1 MGVASA
7 TPVLVEHLLQVRI
20 QEHSSGVQLLA
31 DVTELSKGGVHF
43 LKVLPGAIVGLWK
56 QADAVDF
63 VLTELAGYATYRP
76 GPNVSEPYDTAPP
89 PSTHST
95 DSQTERKGS
104 GK

>member
-1 MGVASA
+1 MGVASS

-63 VLTELAGYATYRP
+63 VLTELAGYAHRP
-76 GPNVSEPYDTAPP
+76 GPNVSEPVL
-89 PSTHST
+89 
-95 DSQTERKGS
+95 
-104 GK
+104 

>member
-1 MGVASA
+1 MASA

-56 QADAVDF
+56 QPDAVDF
-63 VLTELAGYATYRP
+63 VLTELAGYAHRP
-76 GPNVSEPYDTAPP
+76 GPNVSEHCSHPL
-89 PSTHST
+89 STHST
-95 DSQTERKGS
+95 DFQTERKGS